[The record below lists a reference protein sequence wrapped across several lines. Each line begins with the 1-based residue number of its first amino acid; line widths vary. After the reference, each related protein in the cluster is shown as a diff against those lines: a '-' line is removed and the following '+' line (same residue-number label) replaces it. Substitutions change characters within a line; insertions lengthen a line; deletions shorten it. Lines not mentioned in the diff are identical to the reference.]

1 MGRMKDLHITIHN
14 GGDKAVSAFELLS
27 NGWREQL
34 EQAASEIE
42 RLRLTDAERKAIAS
56 AIEWCEDITYGGPN
70 DEEAAAT
77 LRALLK
83 RTTL

>member
-1 MGRMKDLHITIHN
+1 MQFDVASFRRVAERWSAKEEDIN
-14 GGDKAVSAFELLS
+14 PSAAAVLML
-27 NGWREQL
+27 QMC
-34 EQAASEIE
+34 SEIE
-42 RLRLTDAERKAIAS
+42 RLRLTEEEREAIES
-56 AIEWCEDITYGGPN
+56 AIQWCEDITYGEPN